1 MTILRF
7 LKKTH
12 WLLIGVMA
20 LFISAQVWLDLEIP
34 GYMSRIT
41 VLLNNGSEADAI
53 LTEGMWMILCSIG
66 SVCCSIAA
74 GGVAAYVAAE
84 FAKRLRREQFTK
96 VQSFSPEEM
105 SRFNIYSLITR
116 STNDVTQVQLAVAR
130 TSQLI
135 VKVPVMV
142 YIALTKVATG
152 SIEWTEVTAIGITAI
167 VIVQIFMLCYV
178 IPRYR
183 RVQKYTDGMN
193 RTVREGLTGARV
205 IRAFNAEDYQNSKA
219 DAANDELTNNNLY
232 AQRLLAFTRPFNGVV
247 QNMLTVAIYVLG
259 AEIILAAASPG
270 DALETFSNMV
280 VFSSYILY
288 VVSSFILLAHVAM
301 GLPRAIVSAHRIS
314 EVIDTDISV
323 IGGTESEGTD
333 EDVCISFDNVSFAY
347 PESPGDTLTGITF
360 DVHRGETVAITG
372 QTGAGKTSLIN
383 LIPRLFD
390 STSGTVRVDGRDV
403 REYELASLR
412 SKIGYATQKP
422 ILFSGTAAFNIGYGI
437 DDPKDEDMM
446 EAARIACIDS
456 FLEEANGLSTEIQQ
470 RGANL
475 SGGQKQRLSIARAVC
490 KRPEIYIFD
499 DTFSALD
506 FRTDAQVR
514 RNLKERPEGSTTVI
528 VSQRIGTI
536 YDADRIIV
544 LSDGKVV
551 GNGKHADLMAS
562 CEIYRE
568 MAEIQEFREAVR

>member
-1 MTILRF
+1 
-7 LKKTH
+7 
-12 WLLIGVMA
+12 
-20 LFISAQVWLDLEIP
+20 
-34 GYMSRIT
+34 
-41 VLLNNGSEADAI
+41 
-53 LTEGMWMILCSIG
+53 
-66 SVCCSIAA
+66 
-74 GGVAAYVAAE
+74 
-84 FAKRLRREQFTK
+84 
-96 VQSFSPEEM
+96 
-105 SRFNIYSLITR
+105 
-116 STNDVTQVQLAVAR
+116 
-130 TSQLI
+130 
-135 VKVPVMV
+135 
-142 YIALTKVATG
+142 
-152 SIEWTEVTAIGITAI
+152 
-167 VIVQIFMLCYV
+167 
-178 IPRYR
+178 
-183 RVQKYTDGMN
+183 
-193 RTVREGLTGARV
+193 
-205 IRAFNAEDYQNSKA
+205 
-219 DAANDELTNNNLY
+219 
-232 AQRLLAFTRPFNGVV
+232 
-247 QNMLTVAIYVLG
+247 MLTVAIYVLG

-446 EAARIACIDS
+446 AARIACIDS

-514 RNLKERPEGSTTVI
+514 RNLKERTEGSTTVI